1 MPPGA
6 TMKLNDVLQWAGAV
20 FIIVGHVFNSI
31 GPATYPW
38 NIATFAAG
46 TVFFLTWSWRVGNTP
61 QLLVNIIAL
70 AIGATGLYRAL
81 V

>member
-1 MPPGA
+1 
-6 TMKLNDVLQWAGAV
+6 MKLNDALQWSGAV

-31 GPATYPW
+31 GPATYPY

-46 TVFFLTWSWRVGNTP
+46 TIFFLAWSLRVQNRP

-70 AIGATGLYRAL
+70 AIGLMGLYRAL

>member
-1 MPPGA
+1 
-6 TMKLNDVLQWAGAV
+6 MKLNDVLQWAGAV

-31 GPATYPW
+31 GPETYPW

-46 TVFFLTWSWRVGNTP
+46 TIFFLAWSLRVGNTP

-70 AIGATGLYRAL
+70 GIGVMGLYRAWI
-81 V
+81 

>member
-1 MPPGA
+1 
-6 TMKLNDVLQWAGAV
+6 MKLNDVLQWAGAV

-31 GPATYPW
+31 GPETYPY

-46 TVFFLTWSWRVGNTP
+46 TVFFLAWSLRVANTP

-70 AIGATGLYRAL
+70 GIGVMGLYRAWI
-81 V
+81 